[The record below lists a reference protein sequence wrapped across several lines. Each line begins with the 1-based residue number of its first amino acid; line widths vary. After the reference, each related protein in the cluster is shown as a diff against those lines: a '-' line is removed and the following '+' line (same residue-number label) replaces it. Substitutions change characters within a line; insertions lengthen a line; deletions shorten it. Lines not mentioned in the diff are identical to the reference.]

1 MKSDQSPALH
11 SADDIDEIPV
21 FIIRTSQ
28 REVVA
33 VRQSEEDDSW
43 VGLALDLVGT
53 LMELIPG
60 GQPDG
65 KWSARM
71 FSLDDTS
78 LAKWDTL
85 ARRGKD
91 GYSYGVMRGED
102 GKIAS
107 HLKLKEM
114 TNFSAS
120 SATLPFNPLAAAQIV
135 LLVSLK
141 SDIARLEVALAGI
154 TADVKN
160 IVRFLEVEQESN
172 VLAALETISGIHT
185 SMRRTGRV
193 AQEDWDRVAS
203 LEQILKAVERQV
215 LSEMSEI
222 ADAMTFDTLPQAQK
236 AMKSVTAERL
246 EQLKFLLFYNLLAQE
261 QWIELMITRK
271 RETGSLQD
279 FDIEQAGSG
288 VIKTRERALKLLRK
302 VEHSSHPDA
311 ALKGTHPFKMLYTKG
326 LLVGWQYERVIIRNA
341 RDLRGVMLQVAM
353 DRQAIELPSEESLYL
368 AGQGE
373 QEV

>member
-1 MKSDQSPALH
+1 MKSDKSPALH

-21 FIIRTSQ
+21 FIIRTPQ

-33 VRQSEEDDSW
+33 VRQSEEDDFW

-53 LMELIPG
+53 LMELFPG
-60 GQPDG
+60 HQPDG

-71 FSLDDTS
+71 FSLDDAS
-78 LAKWDTL
+78 LAKWDRL

-91 GYSYGVMRGED
+91 GYSYGVMWGED

-141 SDIARLEVALAGI
+141 SDIARLEVALDGI

-172 VLAALETISGIHT
+172 VLAALETINGIHT
-185 SMRRTGRV
+185 SMRRSGRV

-222 ADAMTFDTLPQAQK
+222 ADAMTFDTIPQAKK

-288 VIKTRERALKLLRK
+288 VIKTRERALNLLRK

-311 ALKGTHPFKMLYTKG
+311 ALKGTRPFKMLYTKG
-326 LLVGWQYERVIIRNA
+326 LLVGWQYERIVIRNA
-341 RDLRGVMLQVAM
+341 RDLRRVMLQVAT
-353 DRQAIELPSEESLYL
+353 DRQAIEFPSEESLHL

-373 QEV
+373 QEA